1 MELNSYLIK
10 LIDEFT
16 KENEYS
22 SLEAD
27 EFKAYISFFFN
38 QQGILFDE
46 AELLKIIK
54 SKQND

>member
-1 MELNSYLIK
+1 MELDFYLIK

-27 EFKAYISFFFN
+27 EFKTLLSFFLN
-38 QQGILFDE
+38 KQGVLFDE
-46 AELLKIIK
+46 NELLELIK
-54 SKQND
+54 TKKQ